1 MHAPVR
7 SGNLVPL
14 EGNNEIGEQG
24 VNGTHFAY
32 GVNCRGRE
40 TVLDMWHTPC
50 DVCDAQASAAKCA
63 PA

>member
-1 MHAPVR
+1 M
-7 SGNLVPL
+7 